1 MWVNKFREIQSTAP
15 ITNLVRRY
23 GSTSMGWKV
32 PASHCGWHCTS
43 GLLHAKGNVQNI
55 FVHSNAHSLTHAT
68 LAFQVDVVKTLK
80 SAIKDDILP
89 HLLFYG
95 PPGTGK
101 TSTILALSRELFG
114 TSFKDRV
121 LELNA
126 SDERGIAMCVVFAQ
140 DLSFSVLLYASV
152 WFLFGNGSRPN
163 TLPGSATES
172 KPLPDTL
179 WVQLDARDKSCP
191 LSK

>member
-1 MWVNKFREIQSTAP
+1 
-15 ITNLVRRY
+15 
-23 GSTSMGWKV
+23 MGWKV

-43 GLLHAKGNVQNI
+43 GLLLANVQKTI
-55 FVHSNAHSLTHAT
+55 HSNAHSLTHAT

-80 SAIKDDILP
+80 SAIKDGILP

-126 SDERGIAMCVVFAQ
+126 SDERGIAMCVVFAPE
-140 DLSFSVLLYASV
+140 LSFSVLLYASV

-163 TLPGSATES
+163 TMPGSATES

>member
-1 MWVNKFREIQSTAP
+1 MAQRQWVEKYRPRTVDDIAHQVSCLPRA
-15 ITNLVRRY
+15 
-23 GSTSMGWKV
+23 TSK
-32 PASHCGWHCTS
+32 
-43 GLLHAKGNVQNI
+43 KRI
-55 FVHSNAHSLTHAT
+55 HSNTHSLTHAT

-80 SAIKDDILP
+80 SAIKDGILP

-126 SDERGIAMCVVFAQ
+126 SDERGIAMCVVFAPEI
-140 DLSFSVLLYASV
+140 SVSVHLYASV
-152 WFLFGNGSRPN
+152 
-163 TLPGSATES
+163 
-172 KPLPDTL
+172 
-179 WVQLDARDKSCP
+179 
-191 LSK
+191 